1 MSIIFQR
8 KYLEFFANCIF
19 RNGSRN
25 IGQLS
30 LSFRG
35 GDPLPDGVVGP
46 VDQELL
52 HARLLLVEGDEAV
65 VNLLVDGGCPV
76 E

>member
-1 MSIIFQR
+1 MSIIFLA
-8 KYLEFFANCIF
+8 YLEFFANCIF
-19 RNGSRN
+19 RNSSRN

-35 GDPLPDGVVGP
+35 GDPLPDRVVGP
-46 VDQELL
+46 VYQQLL
-52 HARLLLVEGDEAV
+52 HPCLLLVKRDESV
-65 VNLLVDGGCPV
+65 VNLLVDGGCSV